1 MCCAA
6 IDLLFL
12 VFIALVA
19 QCMPLSAIVLLSEF
33 IGVFFFINGNGGAIF
48 VFIFL
53 ELYNLSAHKKK
64 KLTTPPRLATA
75 FGALLPIPIWQRSA
89 VVFFDDEITFG
100 TVESTELALLS
111 DGQN

>member
-33 IGVFFFINGNGGAIF
+33 IGVFFFINGNGGAIS
-48 VFIFL
+48 VFIFP

-64 KLTTPPRLATA
+64 KAYHASIPRYSLWCFAA
-75 FGALLPIPIWQRSA
+75 YSNMVAISCCLL
-89 VVFFDDEITFG
+89 DDEITFG